1 MRFLILL
8 VIALSIASCGG
19 ASEQSDEQ
27 PDSTSKESSYGTS
40 LSEKYKLTPF
50 TKSESFPDATIEFVG
65 YENGEWNFKVE
76 GSNYELGA
84 QTSDVS
90 SKGCANSAQ
99 GQHIH
104 FIDGAAPY
112 LAKYESSFKNEI
124 DDGQHAILAFL
135 SRSYHESIKTDGA
148 YVARFIGLQDGVMK
162 GNEPIPLPMLFY
174 SRPKGVYDGNDTK
187 RVMLDYYMI
196 NIDDGHYV
204 QADINGQVFDLKD
217 WQPYYIE
224 GLPTGDNTIKLSLLD
239 KNGILVKT
247 HHNPVSRTF
256 KLNPTPQ

>member
-1 MRFLILL
+1 MELHY
-8 VIALSIASCGG
+8 
-19 ASEQSDEQ
+19 
-27 PDSTSKESSYGTS
+27 PKSTNY
-40 LSEKYKLTPF
+40 TPF

-124 DDGQHAILAFL
+124 DDGQPRDSGF
-135 SRSYHESIKTDGA
+135 
-148 YVARFIGLQDGVMK
+148 F
-162 GNEPIPLPMLFY
+162 
-174 SRPKGVYDGNDTK
+174 
-187 RVMLDYYMI
+187 
-196 NIDDGHYV
+196 
-204 QADINGQVFDLKD
+204 
-217 WQPYYIE
+217 
-224 GLPTGDNTIKLSLLD
+224 
-239 KNGILVKT
+239 VKI
-247 HHNPVSRTF
+247 VSREHQ
-256 KLNPTPQ
+256 N